1 MSYDMK
7 TINAVQLRQSLG
19 KVVADLEAGGEP
31 ILLARGKRVVAALI
45 SLKDFEERF
54 VARAASRA
62 RRRIIEEM
70 DEMARP
76 SSDTADSAR
85 LLRELRDHG

>member
-1 MSYDMK
+1 MK
-7 TINAVQLRQSLG
+7 KVNAVELRQSLG
-19 KVVADLEAGGEP
+19 KVVAELEAGGEP

-54 VARAASRA
+54 VARAASEA
-62 RRRIIEEM
+62 RRKILEEM

-76 SSDTADSAR
+76 SSVAVDSAR